1 MAPRHQ
7 DPTNATKFINITIRD
22 LGCTVTP
29 GDTRVVRKGEIVP
42 TPRDIKYGLTA
53 DFFRNFCAPGWLSV
67 YREPARAPAPPKPPA
82 AKKVEAI
89 PADVE
94 AAIEA
99 YGKEFKENID
109 TLKVSYFSTT
119 PRMTVADI
127 HLVTRKRRAADATKD
142 GEGGDEG
149 DGEKD
154 KDAEGS
160 GEGED
165 DKTGETQESGEG
177 SKDAEGAQDGQETD
191 DPAAVEAKF
200 RENLKTWAQEN
211 GIGDVAEYIDSASME
226 TLREV
231 EGKTPDE
238 VRALLDP
245 NEGEQDP
252 GQSEPGDSASDV
264 PDTHVLDPYHEG
276 EGEAKQVHKKA
287 FNQYIRKTY
296 PDKDLDEARA
306 SAGLSPAKK

>member
-7 DPTNATKFINITIRD
+7 DPTNATKFINLTIRD

-29 GDTRVVRKGEIVP
+29 GDTRVVRKREVVP
-42 TPRDIKYGLTA
+42 TARDIKYGLTA
-53 DFFRNFCAPGWLSV
+53 DFFRQFCAPGWLSV
-67 YREPARAPAPPKPPA
+67 WREPNRAPAPPKTPA
-82 AKKVEAI
+82 AKAKETI

-109 TLKVSYFSTT
+109 TLKASYFSAM

-127 HLVTRKRRAADATKD
+127 HRVTRKRRAEDATED
-142 GEGGDEG
+142 GEGGDDEG
-149 DGEKD
+149 GDDEK
-154 KDAEGS
+154 
-160 GEGED
+160 
-165 DKTGETQESGEG
+165 TTESGEG
-177 SKDAEGAQDGQETD
+177 SEDGEGAPDGQETD
-191 DPAAVEAKF
+191 DPAGVEAQF

-211 GIGDVAEYIDSASME
+211 GIGDVAEHIDSASME
-226 TLREV
+226 VLKQV

-252 GQSEPGDSASDV
+252 GQSEPGDSAIEV

-276 EGEAKQVHKKA
+276 EGEAKQIHKKA

-306 SAGLSPAKK
+306 SAGLPPAKK